1 MKKTGVD
8 SPPPAASEPSFGP
21 PTTGGDLAHPMPSE
35 GGAWIRQ
42 KDGTLVR
49 DGDEPVPSPED
60 DRVQMP
66 LEAAVKEG

>member
-8 SPPPAASEPSFGP
+8 SPSPLAAQAVS
-21 PTTGGDLAHPMPSE
+21 PTEGGDLAMHPHE

-49 DGDEPVPSPED
+49 DGDEPVPNADD